1 MAEPLRY
8 DQNWRYDT
16 PGLTYG
22 GFAPQTNTTMA
33 NDNRISATLA
43 PADKTTILQKIT
55 EIRALLP
62 FLLNLTVQERKEL
75 FKLGDK
81 GLGFDE
87 KCKTYMA
94 ANPTL
99 VPGFVTVAEVDK
111 DRVLRTAL
119 LDVQRELASL
129 LEAVDD
135 TTLTLG
141 SEILM
146 ADLSFYQ
153 SVRQAAKRGT
163 PTGIDVIYE
172 DLRQRFPGTRTPA
185 EPTPPTPPTP

>member
-1 MAEPLRY
+1 MP
-8 DQNWRYDT
+8 
-16 PGLTYG
+16 
-22 GFAPQTNTTMA
+22 
-33 NDNRISATLA
+33 NDNRISAVLA

-55 EIRALLP
+55 DIRALLP

-94 ANPTL
+94 NNATL
-99 VPGFVTVAEVDK
+99 VPSYVTVAEVEK
-111 DRVLRTAL
+111 DRVLRTAM
-119 LDVQRELASL
+119 LDILRELASL
-129 LEAVDD
+129 QEAVDD
-135 TTLTLG
+135 TVLTLG

-153 SVRQAAKRGT
+153 SVRQAARRGT
-163 PTGIDVIYE
+163 PTGIDVIYN
-172 DLRQRFPGTRTPA
+172 DLQERFPGTRKPA
-185 EPTPPTPPTP
+185 TPTPPTP

>member
-1 MAEPLRY
+1 MP
-8 DQNWRYDT
+8 
-16 PGLTYG
+16 
-22 GFAPQTNTTMA
+22 
-33 NDNRISATLA
+33 NDNRISAVLA

-55 EIRALLP
+55 DIRALLP

-94 ANPTL
+94 NNPAL

-111 DRVLRTAL
+111 DRALRTAV
-119 LDVQRELASL
+119 LDIQRELASL

-135 TTLTLG
+135 TALVLG

-163 PTGIDVIYE
+163 PTGIDVIFN
-172 DLRQRFPGTRTPA
+172 DLQERFPGTHKTTT
-185 EPTPPTPPTP
+185 PTPPTP

>member
-1 MAEPLRY
+1 MP
-8 DQNWRYDT
+8 
-16 PGLTYG
+16 
-22 GFAPQTNTTMA
+22 
-33 NDNRISATLA
+33 NDNRISAVLA

-55 EIRALLP
+55 DIRALLP

-94 ANPTL
+94 NNATL
-99 VPGFVTVAEVDK
+99 VPSYVTVAEVEK
-111 DRVLRTAL
+111 DRVLRTAM
-119 LDVQRELASL
+119 LDILRELASL
-129 LEAVDD
+129 QEAVDD
-135 TTLTLG
+135 TVLTLG

-153 SVRQAAKRGT
+153 SVRQAAKRGVA
-163 PTGIDVIYE
+163 GIDVIFN
-172 DLRQRFPGTRTPA
+172 DLQERFPGTRKATT
-185 EPTPPTPPTP
+185 PTPPPTP